1 MFDPRKLLSKIK
13 NIKTVQNFFYL
24 GLSQGINLLVP
35 VVIVPYLIKNVGIE
49 KFGVIALVQTIS
61 SFFYIFTDYGFNITA
76 VRSLS
81 INRYNDLKVIE
92 IVNQVLST
100 KLFLTVISLPI
111 FIGVSWYFL
120 RENASL
126 SFILMNFMLVLG
138 QAFFPIWLFQG
149 LERNQY
155 IASINLIS
163 KLSFL
168 FFLLLFVQKEQDFI
182 WCNFILGLTNF
193 ISGIAMTVY
202 FMNKHN
208 RQDLKFFISFSSI
221 KHQLREGKEIFI
233 SNFSVNIY
241 INSNILILAL
251 FASPRLVGV
260 YSIVEKLIFLIR
272 SLLSVYIQA
281 IYSSACQIAEENNYQ
296 IFTEFIKRYT
306 FVLLM
311 TIGGAL
317 LLLNFYSLE
326 IVSLLS
332 KQNTNELSHYVK
344 ILSVV
349 PFIVALNIPSY
360 VTLLAY
366 NYKIYNARILIV
378 GAILSLILNFAL
390 VPLLLI
396 DGTAISIII
405 TELFI
410 TISLKMAVM
419 HLTKKGKFDEAY
431 IRK

>member
-1 MFDPRKLLSKIK
+1 MLNKIK

-35 VVIVPYLIKNVGIE
+35 VVIVPYLIKTVGIE

-61 SFFYIFTDYGFNITA
+61 SFFCIFTDYGFNITA
-76 VRSLS
+76 VKSLS
-81 INRYNDLKVIE
+81 LNRHDDLKVSE
-92 IVNQVLST
+92 ITNQVLST
-100 KLFLTVISLPI
+100 KLFLTIISLPL

-120 RENASL
+120 KEYASL
-126 SFILMNFMLVLG
+126 SFILMSFMLVLG
-138 QAFFPIWLFQG
+138 QAFFPTWLFQG

-155 IASINLIS
+155 IASINLIA

-168 FFLLLFVQKEQDFI
+168 FLLLLFVQKEQDFI

-193 ISGIAMTVY
+193 ISGLAITLY
-202 FMNKHN
+202 FIKKYKK
-208 RQDLKFFISFSSI
+208 QSVKFFIPFSLI
-221 KHQLREGKEIFI
+221 KQQLKEGKEIFL

-251 FASPRLVGV
+251 FASPRLVGI

-272 SLLSVYIQA
+272 SLLGVYIQA
-281 IYSSACQIAEENNYQ
+281 IYSSACQIAQQSNYQ
-296 IFTEFIKRYT
+296 VFTVFIKRYISI
-306 FVLLM
+306 LLI
-311 TIGGAL
+311 TVGGLL

-332 KQNTNELSHYVK
+332 KQNTNELSYYVK

-366 NYKIYNARILIV
+366 NFKTYNARILIA

-390 VPLLLI
+390 VPRFLI
-396 DGTAISIII
+396 GGTATTIII

-410 TISLKMAVM
+410 TISLKMAVI
-419 HLTKKGKFDEAY
+419 HLTKKDKFDEAY

>member
-1 MFDPRKLLSKIK
+1 MLTKIK

-35 VVIVPYLIKNVGIE
+35 VVIVPYLIKTVGIE

-76 VRSLS
+76 VKSLS
-81 INRYNDLKVIE
+81 INRNDDLKVSE
-92 IVNQVLST
+92 ITNQVLST

-120 RENASL
+120 KENASL
-126 SFILMNFMLVLG
+126 SFVLMSFMLVLG

-155 IASINLIS
+155 IASINLFA

-168 FFLLLFVQKEQDFI
+168 FLLLLLVQKEQDFI
-182 WCNFILGLTNF
+182 WCNFLLGLTNF
-193 ISGIAMTVY
+193 VSGIAVTIY
-202 FMNKHN
+202 FMKK
-208 RQDLKFFISFSSI
+208 QMKQAVKFFIPFILI
-221 KHQLREGKEIFI
+221 KQQLKEGKEIFI
-233 SNFSVNIY
+233 SNFSINVY

-251 FASPRLVGV
+251 FASPRLVGI
-260 YSIVEKLIFLIR
+260 YSIVEKLIFLVR
-272 SLLSVYIQA
+272 SLLGVYIQA
-281 IYSSACQIAEENNYQ
+281 IYSSACQIAQESNYQ
-296 IFTEFIKRYT
+296 AFTEFIKKYT
-306 FVLLM
+306 SILLI
-311 TIGGAL
+311 TVGGAL

-349 PFIVALNIPSY
+349 PFIVANNVPSY

-366 NYKIYNARILIV
+366 NYKIYNARILIA

-390 VPLLLI
+390 VPQLLI
-396 DGTAISIII
+396 DGTATSIII

-410 TISLKMAVM
+410 TISLKMAVI
-419 HLTKKGKFDEAY
+419 HLTKKDKFNEAY